1 MKSRFRYQANIC
13 GGDFQHVRDCFVE
26 WKRQSLVY
34 RQSQPM
40 FEGKEEVRLLSHCVF
55 GNGEVAHSAL
65 AQACDP
71 TDPYALAAEIRDGER
86 DMWLVMAAYD
96 E

>member
-1 MKSRFRYQANIC
+1 MKSRFHYQANIC
-13 GGDFQHVRDCFVE
+13 GGDFQHVRECFVE

-34 RQSQPM
+34 RQNRHM
-40 FEGKEEVRLLSHCVF
+40 FEGKEEVRPLSPRVF
-55 GNGEVAHSAL
+55 GNGEVAHTVL
-65 AQACDP
+65 AQACHP
-71 TDPYALAAEIRDGER
+71 GDPYALAAEIHDGER